1 MADASSIPTL
11 HELKSYEMLSI
22 SAVFLAVSA
31 ITVILRIYT
40 RGWMIRSFGWDDW
53 LMMVTWLLFA
63 MTTSLLM
70 SIAMSEIN
78 PPGVGDPDT
87 VNGILTLVV
96 CIFGLYILTTVI
108 FKLSLAVFFLRVVNQ
123 RWQRQVII
131 GSVTLYTLFGI
142 AWLFVAMF
150 QCGSPGNYGKNEAAG
165 KCLPFKTVLRPLN
178 YIHGVFNAVTDW
190 IFAIIPIFVVRSAQM
205 HRQQKITVCT
215 ILGLGVLGS
224 ICSIV
229 RLAYIDVIGVK
240 LGALLISAPNFAI
253 VSIVE
258 LGLGITAACLATL
271 RPLFAFWFD
280 KARTG
285 ISTSR
290 NGRDTKT
297 GPAGV
302 DGSKGVCGSYV
313 TSGHNIG
320 HKDDG
325 VVTVTRELQIFSDRP
340 SNVGETLEMHAMG
353 LDSQHQHRH
362 GHGHRPQSQ
371 NSEESLLEVV

>member
-1 MADASSIPTL
+1 MADPSAVPTL
-11 HELKSYEMLSI
+11 SELKSYDMLAI
-22 SAVFLAVSA
+22 SAVFLALSA
-31 ITVILRIYT
+31 ITVILRVYV

-53 LMMVTWLLFA
+53 LMMVTWALFA

-70 SIAMSEIN
+70 SIALSEIN
-78 PPGVGDPDT
+78 PPGVADQDT
-87 VNGILTLVV
+87 VNRILTLVV

-131 GSVTLYTLFGI
+131 GSVILYTLFGT
-142 AWLFVAMF
+142 AWLFVAIF
-150 QCGSPGNYGKNEAAG
+150 QCGSPAKYVTNEAAG

-178 YIHGVFNAVTDW
+178 YTHGVLNAVTDW

-229 RLAYIDVIGVK
+229 RLAYVDVVGVK
-240 LGALLISAPNFAI
+240 LEELLISAPNFAI

-271 RPLFAFWFD
+271 RPLFAVWFD

-285 ISTSR
+285 ISSSR
-290 NGRDTKT
+290 SGRNTKT
-297 GPAGV
+297 GPVGLG
-302 DGSKGVCGSYV
+302 GSKGVMGVSGSYV
-313 TSGHNIG
+313 TSGHNMG

-325 VVTVTRELQIFSDRP
+325 FVTVTRELQIYTNRP
-340 SNVGETLEMHAMG
+340 SNAGETMEMHNLSPDRTRSG
-353 LDSQHQHRH
+353 QRSRSQ
-362 GHGHRPQSQ
+362 S
-371 NSEESLLEVV
+371 SEESLLEVV

>member
-1 MADASSIPTL
+1 MADPSAVPTL
-11 HELKSYEMLSI
+11 SELKSYDMLAI
-22 SAVFLAVSA
+22 SAVFLALSA
-31 ITVILRIYT
+31 VTVVLRVYV

-53 LMMVTWLLFA
+53 LMMVTWALFA

-70 SIAMSEIN
+70 SIALSEIN
-78 PPGVGDPDT
+78 PPGVADQDT

-131 GSVTLYTLFGI
+131 GSVTLYTLFGT
-142 AWLFVAMF
+142 AWLFVAIF
-150 QCGSPGNYGKNEAAG
+150 QCGSPANYGANEAAG
-165 KCLPFKTVLRPLN
+165 KCLPFQTVLRPLN
-178 YIHGVFNAVTDW
+178 YTHGVLNAVTDW

-229 RLAYIDVIGVK
+229 RLAYVDVIGVK
-240 LGALLISAPNFAI
+240 LEDLLISAPNFAI

-285 ISTSR
+285 ISSSR
-290 NGRDTKT
+290 SGRNTKT
-297 GPAGV
+297 GPVGL
-302 DGSKGVCGSYV
+302 DGSKGMMGVSGSYV
-313 TSGHNIG
+313 TSGHNMG

-325 VVTVTRELQIFSDRP
+325 VVTVTRELQIYTNRP
-340 SNVGETLEMHAMG
+340 SNAGETMEMHNLSPDRTRSG
-353 LDSQHQHRH
+353 QRSRSQ
-362 GHGHRPQSQ
+362 S
-371 NSEESLLEVV
+371 SEESLLEVV